1 MDDFGANFEEIA
13 EDIISQYNKVLI
25 TEDNEIYYRHKI
37 ADRLFFAKINF
48 ERSKRKQFKV
58 YDFDLKKL

>member
-1 MDDFGANFEEIA
+1 M
-13 EDIISQYNKVLI
+13 SQYSKYII
-25 TEDNEIYYRHKI
+25 TEDNEQYYKHKI

-58 YDFDLKKL
+58 YNFEFSKL